1 MYKQIKK
8 FFLAEDEPVSPS
20 EDKPKKVR
28 KLRQNEIFVTP
39 KKDKKMTPLEKKFK
53 EHEKYHSKDHIA
65 FMKKQMKDGLSFDK
79 AHEMALKKD
88 KKINKINKK

>member
-28 KLRQNEIFVTP
+28 KLRQNEIFQMP
-39 KKDKKMTPLEKKFK
+39 KKEKKMTPLEKKFK
-53 EHEKYHSKDHIA
+53 EHAKHHSKEHIA
-65 FMKKQMKDGLSFDK
+65 FMKKEMKEMTQTLGLGNAYKVS
-79 AHEMALKKD
+79 AQYIQVPHL
-88 KKINKINKK
+88 

>member
-53 EHEKYHSKDHIA
+53 EHAI
-65 FMKKQMKDGLSFDK
+65 
-79 AHEMALKKD
+79 
-88 KKINKINKK
+88 